1 MCWRP
6 QISSEINKILNKLF
20 FLFFGILQLDIILC
34 QPISGIPGRRH
45 LCSAGRGEL
54 DFPYQPGHVRKDG
67 PTSVLH
73 PGIRC
78 LTVSRTLIL
87 VSKPSNAIL
96 RPFPHI
102 STLSVFEVL
111 TKTHYINPLVILS
124 CTSVNIAVFSEHMN
138 SPLPTVS
145 AILPITLCFRN
156 VFFMQRC
163 NMKVM

>member
-54 DFPYQPGHVRKDG
+54 DFPHQPSHVRKDG

-124 CTSVNIAVFSEHMN
+124 CTSVNIAVFFRTHEFTITYSVSHLTNN
-138 SPLPTVS
+138 SL
-145 AILPITLCFRN
+145 F
-156 VFFMQRC
+156 
-163 NMKVM
+163 